1 MAIKQEG
8 VLTISEFPTTFTL
21 EYPYTRTLGPVIG
34 PFLTALRDGRIL
46 GIRCGSRVLCP
57 PLEFDP
63 DTGETL
69 SPDFVEVGPAGC
81 VEFWTWIAEPSRKH
95 PFQEPFA
102 FAQVK
107 LDGADTAMTHA
118 VKAAGP
124 EAMSA
129 GMRVKAQFR
138 EERTGAI
145 TDVYFVPEGDA
156 RDVAIAPGEGEV
168 AISTHLISLTFEE
181 NLYPSRARYA
191 QGLLDGKF
199 IGQRSPVN
207 GTVSIP
213 GKGYDPLARVLMT
226 EADDVE
232 LASTG
237 TATSFTVITPIQY
250 KGQTETEPYVSASI
264 FLDGADQ
271 ALSMQNI
278 YSIPVDE
285 FREGMRLRA
294 IFKPAAE
301 RNVDNVDNSWMIF
314 TTGNVIERWEPTGE
328 PDVPPEEF
336 PEQI

>member
-1 MAIKQEG
+1 M
-8 VLTISEFPTTFTL
+8 TMSEFPTSFTL

-34 PFLTALRDGRIL
+34 PFLTGLRDGRIL
-46 GIRCGSRVLCP
+46 GIRCGSRVLGP

-69 SPDFVEVGPAGC
+69 NPDFVEVGPAGN
-81 VEFWTWIAEPSRKH
+81 VELWTWIAEPTRKH

-124 EAMSA
+124 EAMSI
-129 GMRVKAQFR
+129 GMRVRAQFP

-145 TDVYFVPEGDA
+145 TDVYFVPEADA
-156 RDVAIAPGEGEV
+156 QNQFIPSGEGEV
-168 AISTHLISLTFEE
+168 EMSEHLISLTFIE

-199 IGQRSPVN
+199 IGQRSPVS

-213 GKGYDPLARVLMT
+213 GKGYDPLARVMMAA
-226 EADDVE
+226 ADDVE
-232 LASTG
+232 LPPTG
-237 TATSFTVITPIQY
+237 TAVSYTVITPIQY

-264 FLDGADQ
+264 FLDGSDQ
-271 ALSMQNI
+271 PLVQQDIHNI
-278 YSIPVDE
+278 PADE

-301 RNVDNVDNSWMIF
+301 RNVDNVDNSWMVF
-314 TTGNVIERWEPTGE
+314 STGNVIERWEPTGE
-328 PDVPPEEF
+328 PDVPFEDF